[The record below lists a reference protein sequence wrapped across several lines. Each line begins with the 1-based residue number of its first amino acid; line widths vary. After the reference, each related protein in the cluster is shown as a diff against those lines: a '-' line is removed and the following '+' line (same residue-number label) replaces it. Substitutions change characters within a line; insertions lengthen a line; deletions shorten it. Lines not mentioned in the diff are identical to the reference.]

1 MHRDVRRCDMFRTQ
15 IRAKGDRGFRLARAA
30 ALAALI
36 VGLLAVGFGLK
47 GAAVIP
53 RGLAGRPGGEETRA
67 VAQRL
72 AVLERGWVP
81 NAGQWDERAAFAA
94 PGFFGV
100 TWVTKDGELR
110 HVASKEECE
119 KRTPEAG
126 EPEVPFK
133 RFRKPCPVQ
142 SWVLAERWVGA
153 R

>member
-1 MHRDVRRCDMFRTQ
+1 MFWTQ
-15 IRAKGDRGFRLARAA
+15 IRMKGDRGFRLARAA

-36 VGLLAVGFGLK
+36 VGLLAVGSGLK

-53 RGLAGRPGGEETRA
+53 RGLAGRPGGEETQA

-81 NAGQWDERAAFAA
+81 NAGQWDERAAFSA
-94 PGFFGV
+94 PGYFGT
-100 TWVTKDGELR
+100 TWVTRDGELR
-110 HVASKEECE
+110 HVASKEDCE
-119 KRTPEAG
+119 KRTSEAG
-126 EPEVPFK
+126 EPEVPFS
-133 RFRKPCPVQ
+133 KPCPVQ

>member
-1 MHRDVRRCDMFRTQ
+1 MHRDVRRCDMFWTQ
-15 IRAKGDRGFRLARAA
+15 IRMKGDRGFRLARAA

-36 VGLLAVGFGLK
+36 VGLLAVGSGLK

-81 NAGQWDERAAFAA
+81 NAGQWDERAAFSA
-94 PGFFGV
+94 PGYFGT
-100 TWVTKDGELR
+100 TWVTRDGELR
-110 HVASKEECE
+110 HVASKEDCE
-119 KRTPEAG
+119 KPTPEAS

-133 RFRKPCPVQ
+133 RFEKPCPVQ